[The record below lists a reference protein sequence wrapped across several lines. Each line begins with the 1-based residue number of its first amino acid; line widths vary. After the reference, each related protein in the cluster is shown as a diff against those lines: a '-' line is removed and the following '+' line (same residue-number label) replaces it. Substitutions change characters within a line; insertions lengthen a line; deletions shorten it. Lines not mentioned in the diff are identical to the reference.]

1 LVKPGGINHAT
12 FEAVENENFFL
23 TNSIVEC
30 GICQH
35 GKTKEKYTEL
45 KRVEHSLK
53 KIVQEQS
60 KHLYAQRS
68 DR

>member
-1 LVKPGGINHAT
+1 LSLAEVEG
-12 FEAVENENFFL
+12 VENEIFL
-23 TNSIVEC
+23 DPNLIVEC

-68 DR
+68 DG

>member
-1 LVKPGGINHAT
+1 MIIYLN
-12 FEAVENENFFL
+12 
-23 TNSIVEC
+23 TNLLVEC